1 MKIAFLADLHLN
13 TGTYGG
19 VDKDGLSFRMRDF
32 MDAFSWAVSKI
43 INDVKPDAVGILGDI
58 YEHPHPQNNVRR
70 FFNSQISLLSK
81 AGISVHILVGN
92 HDACKVNHALEPI
105 IGMNLPNVHIYYSP
119 TVVPLTDGPVL
130 FIYPHSEKVE
140 RQEIG
145 MRDYFLDTVKEWK
158 PQLKKLKDRHSVFLG
173 HFPIRG
179 AFVSDSQTNDKDE
192 SICCDDI
199 DLLSPSYGLLGDFHA
214 TQKLFCKT
222 EAMYVGSLERG
233 NFNDLKSKKGFAVY
247 DSNGVDS
254 PVIGKHISFVEYPTP
269 RPMKQI
275 EGDWDYIQGQLE
287 GVKSNAKDAII
298 KINFYGSRSQYLLF
312 DKEKDGIK
320 KALTEAGAKLV
331 LISSQINDPERT
343 EAAKK
348 IQEEIKKM
356 DDVESG
362 DIDQVVDTALK
373 INSKTPEAAKTI
385 TDLAHDIMKAVRA
398 SRASAT
404 GSVASGTVR
413 IHGVK
418 GHNFQRFGEKDNIIE
433 FDKGA
438 KYFLGT
444 GLEEIPQWQKEDFHR
459 KGKAFLDKC
468 LKEPRKKI
476 LSIVGMT
483 DGDGT
488 KSNGT
493 GKSTVIEMVSYV
505 FYEKRTREFI
515 HKFGDREKGK
525 STTSIMREKD
535 GIIACRE
542 TFVDALFSVDN
553 SLWLLRRGRRLT
565 GKDSSKHDSIFELHC
580 ITSDGFTYSEGS
592 HAGHRGEDA
601 NLVLSELVRMPFET
615 FCNSLLF
622 GQNDAGQFL
631 VGTDKTRKEIIINIL
646 QLAILND
653 YLEETRKRKRIA
665 ESDISAIKA
674 QIEVLSEGVDAKEK
688 TLLATLETLSSE
700 LSELE
705 KQLLSVKEKISKTT
719 TTDAVSS
726 YERAKADCDSKK
738 RTIEIKSQE
747 MEKEIEN
754 LNALLEKSKKDRDE
768 KDKATK
774 QIQKR
779 IDENK
784 STLLTLEKNIAE
796 YPEASYKSQMSLIA
810 SAKKA
815 KPERVAQ
822 QQNIQSSLNELLPTH
837 GELLGAI
844 KDRESELEDLQ
855 SLKLKCNKGHQVQCS
870 KCKQLVGLGH
880 IEAEISRVTS
890 ELATKKTNEA
900 EVLKEKDALVKEH
913 KEVKVKLENIE
924 KYVNKEAELVR
935 SHQENESAKLKVED
949 IKKTIKNYEQEL
961 QEATDT
967 FVEASA
973 EYNKFVDKITN
984 LSNDKEKAIAPYV
997 KDKENAEQ
1005 QLKNAKDEVERV
1017 KKEVKQLEEESKEIS
1032 VNIDSKKTAKTKT
1045 EAGIDNIKSSREKS
1059 KSLSAKL
1066 DDQSMFIEY
1075 LKTLDWVF
1083 GPDGAQVSIIEKYM
1097 PLLNHH
1103 FQEFLDIVSD
1113 GTIRA
1118 SVVTDGK
1125 REGKVELVVSGELSS
1140 VTDGLSGGESVK
1152 LRLAL
1157 DMALGMLSLTR
1168 ANGSIDSIYIDE
1180 AIAPVDV
1187 DSKERILE
1195 LLNKLQEHFRTV
1207 VIVSHDS
1214 SIQER
1219 LKETIVINKVDG
1231 ISVVN
1236 RQFYEKEPLAV

>member
-19 VDKDGLSFRMRDF
+19 TDKDGLSFRMRDF
-32 MDAFSWAVSKI
+32 MDAFSWSVSKI
-43 INDVKPDAVGILGDI
+43 INDIKPDAVGILGDI

-105 IGMNLPNVHIYYSP
+105 VGMNLPNVHIYYAP
-119 TVVPLTDGPVL
+119 TVVSLTDGPVL
-130 FIYPHSEKVE
+130 FVYPHSEKVE

-145 MRDYFLDTVKEWK
+145 MRDYFLETVKEWK
-158 PQLKKLKDRHSVFLG
+158 PQVKKLKDRHSIFLG

-214 TQKLFCKT
+214 TQKLGCKT

-233 NFNDLKSKKGFAVY
+233 NFNDIKSKKGFVVY

-269 RPMKQI
+269 RPMRQI
-275 EGDWDYIQGQLE
+275 EGDWDYIQGQLGE
-287 GVKSNAKDAII
+287 VNSNAKNAII

-320 KALTEAGAKLV
+320 KTLIASGAKLV

-356 DDVESG
+356 DDVEFG

-373 INSKTPEAAKTI
+373 INSKTPDEAKTI
-385 TDLAHDIMKAVRA
+385 TDLAHDIMKAVRV

-404 GSVASGTVR
+404 GSIASGTVR
-413 IHGVK
+413 IHGIK

-438 KYFLGT
+438 KYFLGM

-459 KGKAFLDKC
+459 KGKAFLDQC
-468 LKEPRKKI
+468 LKDPRKKI

-493 GKSTVIEMVSYV
+493 GKSTVIEMVSYA

-535 GIIACRE
+535 GVIACKE
-542 TFVDALFSVDN
+542 AFVDALFSVDN

-565 GKDSSKHDSIFELHC
+565 GSKHDSIFELHC

-601 NLVLSELVRMPFET
+601 SLVLSELVRMPFET

-653 YLEETRKRKRIA
+653 YLEETRKRKRLA
-665 ESDISAIKA
+665 ESEISAIKA
-674 QIEVLSEGVDAKEK
+674 QIEVLSEGADAKEK

-700 LSELE
+700 LLELE
-705 KQLLSVKEKISKTT
+705 KQLLEVKNKISKTT

-726 YERAKADCDSKK
+726 YERAKADYDSKK

-747 MEKEIEN
+747 MEKEISN
-754 LNALLEKSKKDRDE
+754 LNTLLEKAKKDRNE
-768 KDKATK
+768 KDKATE

-779 IDENK
+779 IDEDK
-784 STLLTLEKNIAE
+784 TRLSTLEKNIAE
-796 YPEASYKSQMSLIA
+796 YPDESYKSQMSLIA

-822 QQNIQSSLNELLPTH
+822 QLKIQNSLNDLLPTH

-844 KDRESELEDLQ
+844 KDRETELVDLQ
-855 SLKLKCNKGHQVQCS
+855 NLKSNCNKGHQVQCS
-870 KCKQLVGLGH
+870 KCRQLVGLGH
-880 IEAEISRVTS
+880 IEAEIARVTS
-890 ELATKKTNEA
+890 EITVKKSKEA
-900 EVLKEKDALVKEH
+900 EILKEKEALVKEN
-913 KEVKVKLENIE
+913 KEVKGKLENIE

-935 SHQENESAKLKVED
+935 SHQENESAKLKVEET
-949 IKKTIKNYEQEL
+949 KTRIENYKQEIE
-961 QEATDT
+961 EATER
-967 FVEASA
+967 FVEAST
-973 EYNKFVDKITN
+973 EHNKLVDKITN

-997 KDKENAEQ
+997 QDKEKAEQ
-1005 QLKNAKDEVERV
+1005 QLEKAKVEVDRV
-1017 KKEVKQLEEESKEIS
+1017 KKEVKQLEEESKTIS
-1032 VNIDSKKTAKTKT
+1032 TNIDSKKTAKTKA
-1045 EAGIDNIKSSREKS
+1045 EVGIENIKTSKEKA
-1059 KSLSAKL
+1059 KELSTKL
-1066 DDQSMFIEY
+1066 DNQLMAIEY

-1125 REGKVELVVSGELSS
+1125 KEGKVELVVSGELSS

-1168 ANGSIDSIYIDE
+1168 ANGSLDSIYIDE

-1187 DSKERILE
+1187 DSKDRILE
-1195 LLNKLQEHFRTV
+1195 LLSKLQEHFRTV
-1207 VIVSHDS
+1207 IIVSHDS
-1214 SIQER
+1214 SIQEKI
-1219 LKETIVINKVDG
+1219 KETIVINKVDG
-1231 ISVVN
+1231 ISVVH